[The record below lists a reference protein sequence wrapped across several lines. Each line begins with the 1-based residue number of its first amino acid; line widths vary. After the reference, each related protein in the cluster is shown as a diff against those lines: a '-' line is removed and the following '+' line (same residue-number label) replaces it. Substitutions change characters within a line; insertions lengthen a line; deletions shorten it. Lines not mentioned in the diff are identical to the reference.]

1 MKNPKRFDT
10 SVITFEDRKALEN
23 MIEQLHS
30 NYPDV
35 EWIDF
40 YREMKDIVEM
50 ELLKLIIQDKIKLDK

>member
-1 MKNPKRFDT
+1 MKNPKRFDI

-30 NYPDV
+30 NYPDA

-40 YREMKDIVEM
+40 YREIKDIVEM
-50 ELLKLIIQDKIKLDK
+50 MLLKLIIQDKIKSDK